1 MPLKKIRLEL
11 ARTAE
16 FPNGSANHGYEF
28 MAPLDA
34 EGHLDAAG
42 WKEYGNACTF
52 RRFWP
57 GEDDQHGSLKHKRGR
72 WVFSYQ
78 LGDDDDD
85 TIFKFDRHNFVVG
98 EYVSITEHDGTSHP
112 FKIASVGTPDALRR

>member
-11 ARTAE
+11 ARTADY
-16 FPNGSANHGYEF
+16 PNGSANHGYEF
-28 MAPLDA
+28 VAPLDA
-34 EGHLDAAG
+34 AGHLDGEG
-42 WKEYGNACTF
+42 WRKYANACTC

-57 GEDDQHGSLKHKRGR
+57 GEDDQHGTLMHKRGR
-72 WVFSYQ
+72 WVFSYE

-98 EYVSITEHDGTSHP
+98 EYVSVTEHDGTTHP
-112 FKIASVGTPDALRR
+112 FKVVSVDAPTAFRR